1 MQPIGTNCISAQRRQ
16 YAAVCYIH
24 SNYRK
29 TPIIIYNKRL
39 CVQKNKQCIFIWCD
53 CIVEILLIS
62 CNKSCFATPESIIDT
77 CWDLP
82 LKTPT
87 SGSRIYSIYTWDSAC
102 VVFVMSVLIYPV
114 FMLCYVMSCLACLY
128 ASFNPGFF
136 VF

>member
-53 CIVEILLIS
+53 CIIEILLIS

-114 FMLCYVMSCLACLY
+114 FMLYYVMSCLACLY